1 MHEPKYIRYFRH
13 IHAIVEVTSIML
25 CEIIYYLYYA
35 CMYVRVTSTKKKRVE
50 NIETNNYVKIGDR

>member
-1 MHEPKYIRYFRH
+1 
-13 IHAIVEVTSIML
+13 ML